1 VTQLAHALEDLR
13 GHAAAYEAARVQ
25 RVESGHAG
33 HTLVSGAPNELR
45 QTLRVDVGEVAP
57 TGDYPIATPAA
68 VPPPDPRS
76 GCTQLV
82 EDPRHAAFARTLMS
96 RPVGR
101 WFEVAEVCQTAR
113 VAQPATLPLEIGLFV
128 AWLEHPYPDPSL
140 AAVVFLSLRTG
151 WSAVV
156 LCARAR

>member
-1 VTQLAHALEDLR
+1 
-13 GHAAAYEAARVQ
+13 
-25 RVESGHAG
+25 
-33 HTLVSGAPNELR
+33 
-45 QTLRVDVGEVAP
+45 
-57 TGDYPIATPAA
+57 
-68 VPPPDPRS
+68 
-76 GCTQLV
+76 
-82 EDPRHAAFARTLMS
+82 MS

-101 WFEVAEVCQTAR
+101 WFEVAE
-113 VAQPATLPLEIGLFV
+113 AQPATLPIEIGLFV

>member
-1 VTQLAHALEDLR
+1 MVPTGAYPPSPPQPLE
-13 GHAAAYEAARVQ
+13 
-25 RVESGHAG
+25 
-33 HTLVSGAPNELR
+33 TAP
-45 QTLRVDVGEVAP
+45 GPVAP
-57 TGDYPIATPAA
+57 KLTYASF
-68 VPPPDPRS
+68 DPRS
-76 GCTQLV
+76 GCAALI
-82 EDPRHAAFARTLMS
+82 EDPRHAAFARTLIS

-113 VAQPATLPLEIGLFV
+113 VAQPATLPMELGLFV

-156 LCARAR
+156 LCARMR